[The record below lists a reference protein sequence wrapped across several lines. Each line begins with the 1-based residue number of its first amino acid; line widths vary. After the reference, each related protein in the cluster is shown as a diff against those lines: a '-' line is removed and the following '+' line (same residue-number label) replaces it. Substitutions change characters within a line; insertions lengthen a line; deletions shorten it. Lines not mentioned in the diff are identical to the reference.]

1 MITRERL
8 LALSAENQM
17 GGTVLFQPTLPD
29 AAEVLG
35 EQLIQM
41 VGDEGDNGP
50 WTVTL
55 SGPGNAAPNGIP
67 TPNVGGSPDLFARV
81 FYSGSKGGVGFVDVD
96 WSHGAQ
102 ITVFGCQVSVQA
114 INFRR
119 IGAPSVGQLSA
130 WLSPGARAPG
140 MPNQRTLRF
149 NENAQYLPG
158 TIPALAT
165 AIVSIPQMARA
176 CQHIA
181 VASATLSRN
190 IEVLDG
196 QSNIIHQFSYSNSTG
211 RVFPEWGGADKV
223 PLPTQAAAVRIR
235 NNDAVTAMTSAA
247 CVFYLAV

>member
-8 LALSAENQM
+8 LALTAENQM
-17 GGTVLFQPTLPD
+17 GGTVLFQPTLPNAD
-29 AAEVLG
+29 EVLG

-67 TPNVGGSPDLFARV
+67 TPNLGGSPDLFARV
-81 FYSGSKGGVGFVDVD
+81 FYTGAKGGVGFVDVD

-130 WLSPGARAPG
+130 WLSPGARPTG
-140 MPNQRTLRF
+140 QPNQRTLRF
-149 NENAQYLPG
+149 NEQAQYLPG
-158 TIPALAT
+158 NIPALAT
-165 AIVSIPQMARA
+165 ATVGIPQMARSCRHVA
-176 CQHIA
+176 L
-181 VASATLSRN
+181 ASATLSRN
-190 IEVLDG
+190 IEVLDAQG
-196 QSNIIHQFSYSNSTG
+196 NIIHQYTYQNATG
-211 RVFPEWGGADKV
+211 RIVPEWGGADTV
-223 PLPTQAAAVRIR
+223 PLATQAAAVRIR
-235 NNDAVTAMTSAA
+235 NNDAVVAMTSAA
-247 CVFYLAV
+247 MIFYLAV